1 MPESTSFPRPVFD
14 ESGAYTISEA
24 GAYEVVAPSVQ
35 RYHEV
40 VFAVRDLRSAHE
52 MVEQCCRAD
61 LDDLH
66 PLLEQGLWV
75 GAVILYSKPF
85 TRNEARPLFDA
96 RQFVRACATAD
107 MRDRHHYLITL
118 RNKMIAHDGY
128 LGECKQV
135 AIGLPH
141 RQPAHHAQIG
151 IDPPNPRVVSL
162 GWDIAREVE
171 PHFRAMLQLFEGYR
185 DELREQ
191 TARNLLHS
199 NLQEVTLLGPA
210 KRTTLEVD
218 PESVSR
224 RWPRA
229 TRRVEE

>member
-1 MPESTSFPRPVFD
+1 MPESTSFPRSVFD
-14 ESGAYTISEA
+14 ESGAYTINEA

-40 VFAVRDLRSAHE
+40 VFAIRDLRSAHE
-52 MVEQCCRAD
+52 MVQECCRED

-66 PLLEQGLWV
+66 PLLEQSLWV
-75 GAVILYSKPF
+75 SAVILYSKPF
-85 TRNEARPLFDA
+85 TRNNARPLFDA
-96 RQFVRACATAD
+96 KDFVRSRGASD

-118 RNKMIAHDGY
+118 RDKMIAHDDA

-135 AIGLPH
+135 AIGLPY
-141 RQPAHHAQIG
+141 RQPEHRFEIG

-162 GWDIAREVE
+162 GWAIAREVE
-171 PHFRAMLQLFEGYR
+171 PHFGAMLRLFEDYR
-185 DELREQ
+185 CQLREE
-191 TARNLLHS
+191 TIRSLLQS

-218 PESVSR
+218 PESVAR
-224 RWPRA
+224 RWPRSSGQP
-229 TRRVEE
+229 

>member
-1 MPESTSFPRPVFD
+1 MTESTSFPRPVFD
-14 ESGAYTISEA
+14 GSGTYTISEA
-24 GAYEVVAPSVQ
+24 GSYEVIATSIQ

-40 VFAVRDLRSAHE
+40 VFAIRDLRSAHE
-52 MVEQCCRAD
+52 MVEQCCRDD

-66 PLLEQGLWV
+66 PLLEQSLWV

-85 TRNEARPLFDA
+85 TRNNARPLFDT
-96 RQFVRACATAD
+96 REFVRSRATTE

-118 RNKMIAHDGY
+118 RDKMIAHDDA

-135 AIGLPH
+135 TIGLPY
-141 RQPAHHAQIG
+141 RKPVSRLEIG

-171 PHFRAMLQLFEGYR
+171 PHFRDMLELFEDCR
-185 DELREQ
+185 CNMREETTQNLFQ
-191 TARNLLHS
+191 TQ
-199 NLQEVTLLGPA
+199 LQEVTLLGPA

-218 PESVSR
+218 PDSVAL
-224 RWPRA
+224 RWPR
-229 TRRVEE
+229 VNGKS